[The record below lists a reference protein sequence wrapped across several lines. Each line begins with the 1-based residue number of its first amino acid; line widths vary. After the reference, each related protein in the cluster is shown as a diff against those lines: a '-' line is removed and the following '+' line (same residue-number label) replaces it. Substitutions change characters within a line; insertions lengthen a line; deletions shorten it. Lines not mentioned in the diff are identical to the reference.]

1 MRNKKGFTFVG
12 VLIVALTIVGLL
24 AAIPLPFMLKLRAE
38 VAKAYSQETAGQI
51 TANQSPQE
59 QDVSES
65 GEDEANPAPAAAAEP
80 EEIEEPAPKPEPGT
94 QEEITAEDSKEA
106 NKISMAL
113 KIAERCMRDAEKYE
127 YPAIGE
133 ERIGDRADEIT
144 PAVYY
149 ALKALYYQ
157 NIAFMEQNRAIANL
171 LKKKAGE

>member
-1 MRNKKGFTFVG
+1 MKNKKAFRLFDITII
-12 VLIVALTIVGLL
+12 LAIVGLL

-38 VAKAYSQETAGQI
+38 VAKEYSQETAGQI

-59 QDVSES
+59 QVVPES
-65 GEDEANPAPAAAAEP
+65 GEDNVNPAPAAEP

>member
-24 AAIPLPFMLKLRAE
+24 AAIPLPFMLKPRAE
-38 VAKAYSQETAGQI
+38 VAKEYSQETAGQI

-59 QDVSES
+59 QVVPEF
-65 GEDEANPAPAAAAEP
+65 GDEANPAPQPEP
-80 EEIEEPAPKPEPGT
+80 ET
-94 QEEITAEDSKEA
+94 REEITAEDSKEA
-106 NKISMAL
+106 DKISMAL

-127 YPAIGE
+127 YSAIGE
-133 ERIGDRADEIT
+133 DYTEDRATAIK

>member
-1 MRNKKGFTFVG
+1 MKNKKAFRLFDIMI
-12 VLIVALTIVGLL
+12 VLAIVGLL
-24 AAIPLPFMLKLRAE
+24 AAIPLPFMLKPRAE
-38 VAKAYSQETAGQI
+38 VAKEYSQETAGQI

-59 QDVSES
+59 QVVPEF
-65 GEDEANPAPAAAAEP
+65 GDEANPAPQPEP
-80 EEIEEPAPKPEPGT
+80 ET
-94 QEEITAEDSKEA
+94 REEITAEDSKEA
-106 NKISMAL
+106 DKISMAL

-127 YPAIGE
+127 YSAIGE
-133 ERIGDRADEIT
+133 DYTEDRADEIT

>member
-59 QDVSES
+59 QVVPES
-65 GEDEANPAPAAAAEP
+65 GEDNVNPAPAAEP
-80 EEIEEPAPKPEPGT
+80 EEIEEPAPQPET
-94 QEEITAEDSKEA
+94 REEITAEDSKEA
-106 NKISMAL
+106 DKISMAL

-127 YPAIGE
+127 YSAIGE
-133 ERIGDRADEIT
+133 DYTEDRADEIT

>member
-24 AAIPLPFMLKLRAE
+24 AAIPLPFMLKPRAE
-38 VAKAYSQETAGQI
+38 VAKEYSQETAGQI

-59 QDVSES
+59 QVVPEF
-65 GEDEANPAPAAAAEP
+65 GDEANPAPQPEP
-80 EEIEEPAPKPEPGT
+80 ET
-94 QEEITAEDSKEA
+94 REEITAEDSKEA
-106 NKISMAL
+106 DKISMAL

-127 YPAIGE
+127 YSAIGE
-133 ERIGDRADEIT
+133 DYTEDRADEIT